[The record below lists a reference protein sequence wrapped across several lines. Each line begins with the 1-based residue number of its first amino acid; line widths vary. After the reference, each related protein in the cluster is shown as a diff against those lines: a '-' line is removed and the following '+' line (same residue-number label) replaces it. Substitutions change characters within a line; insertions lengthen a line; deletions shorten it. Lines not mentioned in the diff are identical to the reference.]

1 MGDYNGDGLDD
12 LAIGTPHEDISIA
25 GTNHVSAGV
34 VIILYGA
41 MPVISGTHAQVIS
54 QANLGNIGF
63 NPQSYDFFGG
73 ALTSGD
79 FNKDGYA
86 DLAIGAPFEG
96 ADIGNVNG
104 GGAVAILYGSA
115 SGLLTGTGQKWHQ
128 SLTGAGFTEANDHSL
143 PAMESEA
150 KAGSARG
157 RRHACL
163 RRTSWSVV

>member
-63 NPQSYDFFGG
+63 NPQSYDFGSSAEFVGSRGG
-73 ALTSGD
+73 
-79 FNKDGYA
+79 F
-86 DLAIGAPFEG
+86 
-96 ADIGNVNG
+96 
-104 GGAVAILYGSA
+104 
-115 SGLLTGTGQKWHQ
+115 
-128 SLTGAGFTEANDHSL
+128 EANDQVCPVGVEPPTRS
-143 PAMESEA
+143 
-150 KAGSARG
+150 
-157 RRHACL
+157 L
-163 RRTSWSVV
+163 RRWSCET